1 MTNPDPQ
8 ADPEARDSQTPQTQ
22 DAPVDAEI
30 VEEPSAVV
38 PASPA
43 TQLPDPDYTEGGVPS
58 FDYVRSRIEGR
69 SATAEGSQEL
79 AGLGGSGPD
88 VKSLDEE
95 LDKRKKAG
103 ADKLAEIRKSMGL

>member
-1 MTNPDPQ
+1 MTDPDPQ
-8 ADPEARDSQTPQTQ
+8 ADPQAQAEN
-22 DAPVDAEI
+22 APVDAEI
-30 VEEPSAVV
+30 IEESTAVV

-95 LDKRKKAG
+95 LEKRKQAG